1 MELYDQGLGEE
12 CPSGDEKETETRNI
26 EETMA
31 RKETPIKPGSRT
43 PYRKHLSAE
52 QDEALT
58 MVNAIHAYR
67 DDHQALDDIAAE
79 AWKRLYL
86 EPIGARRDQNRRI
99 TEIIFAEAR
108 RKLAILTDKEAKREF
123 VSSRTNGGREYWERM
138 QL

>member
-1 MELYDQGLGEE
+1 MRNTEE
-12 CPSGDEKETETRNI
+12 AT
-26 EETMA
+26 A

-43 PYRKHLSAE
+43 PYRKNLSAD

-86 EPIGARRDQNRRI
+86 EPVGARRDPNRRV
-99 TEIIFAEAR
+99 TEVIFAEAR
-108 RKLAILTDKEAKREF
+108 RKLAILTDKEAETGIC
-123 VSSRTNGGREYWERM
+123 VLQNE
-138 QL
+138 